1 MIKVLHI
8 VPFLDSGGIENL
20 LLSYYKNMSREEI
33 RFDFIVH
40 GEFIGSL
47 ELDFKQMNSKVYH
60 IPTKRQDMKKNLS
73 LMKKVISNGNYDVVH
88 SHQGIVSVFPMYYAK
103 KFNVKKRIT
112 HSHTTSA
119 ENNKLQKIMNLLF
132 SPFLKRYT
140 TDFFACGVDAGNYLW
155 GKRIVENNKLFVM
168 KNSIDLKKFIFNRA
182 TRDKLRRELNIEDKF
197 VIGTVGRLTH
207 QKNHK
212 FLIEVFNEIYKK
224 NKNAVL
230 LLVGRGD
237 LEKELMLQVERLQ
250 LTEAV
255 KFLGIRNDIN
265 NVLQAMD
272 VFLLPSIY
280 EGLPVVIVEAQAAGL
295 KCVVSDTV
303 TREVKVTDLV
313 DYISLKE
320 TYEKWAFK
328 ILELTRSYSRESTY
342 EELKKEGYDI
352 EQEARKMELYYIDI

>member
-224 NKNAVL
+224 
-230 LLVGRGD
+230 
-237 LEKELMLQVERLQ
+237 
-250 LTEAV
+250 
-255 KFLGIRNDIN
+255 
-265 NVLQAMD
+265 
-272 VFLLPSIY
+272 
-280 EGLPVVIVEAQAAGL
+280 
-295 KCVVSDTV
+295 
-303 TREVKVTDLV
+303 
-313 DYISLKE
+313 
-320 TYEKWAFK
+320 
-328 ILELTRSYSRESTY
+328 
-342 EELKKEGYDI
+342 
-352 EQEARKMELYYIDI
+352 